1 MATNGFLDTR
11 TRTMSASKSRQ
22 VSSVGR
28 DGSCGAV
35 PLGIVDERVSIG
47 DHIAYFWKTAEEFER
62 CCDFLMMG
70 FRSHDHCVILGNHAM
85 NRRVCDV
92 LAQHGINVPDLR
104 RQNQLRVLQ
113 PATTTDAT
121 VKKLAFAFREA
132 VDRGASLIR
141 LLVNHRWED
150 PCWPHDEGLLMFE
163 TKVAAAARPFPSV
176 TAWIY
181 DEQTPFGSM
190 VLHGALKTHSMMAAR
205 NLLRMN
211 PTVDELRK
219 RLVRRLQELRN
230 QDTMPTYQPSRRK
243 SRGTSR

>member
-1 MATNGFLDTR
+1 MAKRFQDTR
-11 TRTMSASKSRQ
+11 ACTMSTSKSRQ
-22 VSSVGR
+22 MVLSVGR
-28 DGSCGAV
+28 DRSRGAV
-35 PLGIVDERVSIG
+35 PLGIVDQRVGIG
-47 DHIAYFWKTAEEFER
+47 ENIAYFWKTAEEFEQS
-62 CCDFLMMG
+62 CAFLTMG
-70 FRSHDHCVILGNHAM
+70 FRSHDHCVILGNRAM

-92 LAQHGINVPDLR
+92 LAQYGINVPDLR
-104 RQNQLRVLQ
+104 RQNQLHVLQ

-121 VKKLAFAFREA
+121 VKKLSFAFREA

>member
-1 MATNGFLDTR
+1 
-11 TRTMSASKSRQ
+11 MSASKSRQ
-22 VSSVGR
+22 MVLSVGR
-28 DGSCGAV
+28 DGSRGAV
-35 PLGIVDERVSIG
+35 PLGIVDEWVGIG

-70 FRSHDHCVILGNHAM
+70 FRSHDHCVILGNRAM

-163 TKVAAAARPFPSV
+163 TKVTAAARPFPSV

-190 VLHGALKTHSMMAAR
+190 VLHGALKTHSMMTAG
-205 NLLRMN
+205 NLLRVN
-211 PTVDELRK
+211 PTVDELRQ
-219 RLVRRLQELRN
+219 RLVRRLQKLHN
-230 QDTMPTYQPSRRK
+230 QGAMPTYQPSRRK
-243 SRGTSR
+243 SPGTSR